1 MRVLHWRAG
10 FCYVYTNM
18 AARKGKTSNVRREAL
33 GILMQGAWVLLLL
46 ALASYDA
53 KDTADWAADTHATL
67 NYIGPVGAWVAWGV
81 FRTFGLAGFLTP
93 LLLAVWGL
101 MMVFRSGDRVW
112 PRVLWMLGLLCGV
125 CVLMDIQLPFWDGVA
140 PERFNLDQMPGG
152 FAGLFLGRMFITN
165 FLGKVGAA
173 IISVAVIVGGL
184 FFVSQTHPAEL
195 WGALQDA
202 WYRWQ
207 ERREERAAQHR
218 TAQEQAEREAILLE
232 RERLKLER
240 ELEKERRIQEK
251 EARRQEQETR
261 RQQKEDEQQAKED
274 ARRREAEERVRRE
287 REEAAAR
294 EQEEAARKAAFMKRL
309 AEQQKAEAEKKA
321 AEERLAKQ
329 ARAEAEKAAK
339 QQAAEEANRPA
350 PKWALPPLS
359 LLQPIPEGAGA
370 RAGADELEKT
380 IHIIRATLA
389 EFGIEAEVTHVEQG
403 PVVTRYE
410 LLPAAN
416 VKIERIGNL
425 ANNITLALKAESIRV
440 QAPIPG
446 KGVVGIEVPNRS
458 AAPVV
463 LRQLLES
470 AAWSTS
476 KAALPLALGQDVGGH
491 ILMADLASLPHM
503 LIAGATGQGKTV
515 CMNSILAGLLMT
527 RTPEDLRLILIDP
540 KIVEFSGYNDLPHL
554 ETPVITDAKKVVNA
568 LRIAIQEM
576 EKRFKLFH
584 RAKVR
589 DIRSFNQRPKAEQAA
604 LFDAA
609 APAAPAADAAADD
622 AADLPPAAPDEGA
635 EEPLPDRLPY
645 WVIIIDELA
654 DLMLTAQQDI
664 EPRIQKL
671 TQLARAT
678 GIHMIIA
685 TQRPT
690 VDIIT
695 GTIKSNIPGRVAF
708 KVAQKNDSRVV
719 IDQEGADKLVG
730 KGDMLVLTGANKL
743 IRAQGAWTKDEEI
756 QAIADHWKQQGK
768 PRFDARFTAKE
779 SAGGGVG
786 LPDAPEEDEELI
798 QQAIEVIRQTRR
810 ASTSSIQRRLRIGY
824 TRAAR
829 LIDILEEKG
838 MVGPPRGAEPREIL
852 FDLDG
857 FGAAGSELGGD
868 DEDDNTPPA

>member
-1 MRVLHWRAG
+1 MAG
-10 FCYVYTNM
+10 K
-18 AARKGKTSNVRREAL
+18 KGKLANVRREAL
-33 GILMQGAWVLLLL
+33 GILMQGVWILLLL

-53 KDTADWAADTHATL
+53 KDTSDWASGAPSTV
-67 NYIGPVGAWVAWGV
+67 NYIGPVGAWAAWGV
-81 FRTFGLAGFLTP
+81 FRLFGLGGFLFP
-93 LLLAVWGL
+93 LLLAIWGL
-101 MMVFRSGDRVW
+101 WLIFQSGERTW
-112 PRVLWMLGLLCGV
+112 PRVLWMLGILSGV
-125 CVLMDIQLPFWDGVA
+125 CVLMDLQMPFWNEIS
-140 PERFNLDQMPGG
+140 PERFNLNKMPGG
-152 FAGLFLGRMFITN
+152 FAGLFLGRMFIAN
-165 FLGKVGAA
+165 FLGVVGAA
-173 IISVAVIVGGL
+173 IISLATIVGGL
-184 FFVSQTHPAEL
+184 FFVSQTHPLEL
-195 WGALQDA
+195 WGALVDA
-202 WYRWQ
+202 WNRWQ

-218 TAQEQAEREAILLE
+218 TAQEQAEREALLLE

-240 ELEKERRIQEK
+240 ELEKERRVQER
-251 EARRQEQETR
+251 EDRRLQREREQEEKTTA
-261 RQQKEDEQQAKED
+261 RQ
-274 ARRREAEERVRRE
+274 REAEERVRRE
-287 REEAAAR
+287 REEAAER
-294 EQEEAARKAAFMKRL
+294 EQEEAARKAAFLKRL
-309 AEQQKAEAEKKA
+309 AEQQKAEADKKA

-339 QQAAEEANRPA
+339 TAAEEANRPA
-350 PKWALPPLS
+350 PKWVLPS
-359 LLQPIPEGAGA
+359 QALLQPIPEGAGA

-416 VKIERIGNL
+416 VKVERIGNL
-425 ANNITLALKAESIRV
+425 ANNITLALKADSIRV

-463 LRQLLES
+463 LRQLFES
-470 AAWSTS
+470 AAWTTS

-491 ILMADLASLPHM
+491 VLMADLAALPHM

-527 RTPEDLRLILIDP
+527 RTPEELRLILIDP

-554 ETPVITDAKKVVNA
+554 LVPVITDAKKVITG
-568 LRIAIQEM
+568 LRWAIQEM
-576 EKRFKLFH
+576 EKRFKMFH
-584 RAKVR
+584 EAKVR
-589 DIRSFNQRPKAEQAA
+589 DIRSFNQRPKAEQPA
-604 LFDAA
+604 LFGAEAA
-609 APAAPAADAAADD
+609 GAPPVPA
-622 AADLPPAAPDEGA
+622 EGA
-635 EEPLPDRLPY
+635 EPAAAAEEASPEALPDRLPY
-645 WVIIIDELA
+645 VVIIIDELA

-664 EPRIQKL
+664 EPQIQKL

-708 KVAQKNDSRVV
+708 KVAQKNDSRVI

-743 IRAQGAWTKDEEI
+743 VRAQGAWTKDEEI
-756 QAIADHWKQQGK
+756 QTIADHWKRQGK
-768 PRFDARFTAKE
+768 PRFE
-779 SAGGGVG
+779 SALQAKIEGRGGVD
-786 LPDAPEEDEELI
+786 LPEAPEEDEELI
-798 QQAIEVIRQTRR
+798 QQAIEVIRMTRR

-838 MVGPPRGAEPREIL
+838 MVGPSRGAEPREIL

-857 FGAAGSELGGD
+857 FGSAADAGGGD
-868 DEDDNTPPA
+868 EENPQA

>member
-1 MRVLHWRAG
+1 MAG
-10 FCYVYTNM
+10 K
-18 AARKGKTSNVRREAL
+18 KGKLANVRREAL
-33 GILMQGAWVLLLL
+33 GILMQGVWILLLL

-53 KDTADWAADTHATL
+53 KDTSDWASGAPSTV
-67 NYIGPVGAWVAWGV
+67 NYIGPVGAWAAWGV
-81 FRTFGLAGFLTP
+81 FRLFGLGGFLFP
-93 LLLAVWGL
+93 LLLAIWGL
-101 MMVFRSGDRVW
+101 WLIFQSGERTW
-112 PRVLWMLGLLCGV
+112 PRVLWMLGILCGV
-125 CVLMDIQLPFWDGVA
+125 CVLMDLQMPFWNEIS
-140 PERFNLDQMPGG
+140 PERFNLNKMPGG
-152 FAGLFLGRMFITN
+152 FAGLFLGRMFIAN
-165 FLGKVGAA
+165 FLGVVGAA
-173 IISVAVIVGGL
+173 IISLATIVGGL
-184 FFVSQTHPAEL
+184 FFVSQTHPLEL
-195 WGALQDA
+195 WGALVDA
-202 WYRWQ
+202 WNRWQ

-218 TAQEQAEREAILLE
+218 TAQEQAEREALLLE

-240 ELEKERRIQEK
+240 ELEKERRVQER
-251 EARRQEQETR
+251 EDRRLQREREQEEKTTA
-261 RQQKEDEQQAKED
+261 RQ
-274 ARRREAEERVRRE
+274 REAEERVRRE
-287 REEAAAR
+287 REEAAER
-294 EQEEAARKAAFMKRL
+294 EQEEAARKAAFLKRL
-309 AEQQKAEAEKKA
+309 AEQQKAEADKKA

-339 QQAAEEANRPA
+339 TAAEEANRPA
-350 PKWALPPLS
+350 PKWVLPS
-359 LLQPIPEGAGA
+359 QALLQPIPEGAGA

-416 VKIERIGNL
+416 VKVERIGNL
-425 ANNITLALKAESIRV
+425 ANNITLALKADSIRV

-470 AAWSTS
+470 AAWTTS

-491 ILMADLASLPHM
+491 VLMADLAALPHM

-527 RTPEDLRLILIDP
+527 RTPEELRLILIDP

-554 ETPVITDAKKVVNA
+554 LVPVITDAKKVITG
-568 LRIAIQEM
+568 LRWAIQEM
-576 EKRFKLFH
+576 EKRFKMFH
-584 RAKVR
+584 EAKVR
-589 DIRSFNQRPKAEQAA
+589 DIRSFNQRPKAEQPA
-604 LFDAA
+604 LFGAEAAGA
-609 APAAPAADAAADD
+609 APVPA
-622 AADLPPAAPDEGA
+622 EGA
-635 EEPLPDRLPY
+635 EPAAAAEEASPEALPDRLPY
-645 WVIIIDELA
+645 VVIIIDELA

-664 EPRIQKL
+664 EPQIQKL

-708 KVAQKNDSRVV
+708 KVAQKNDSRVI

-743 IRAQGAWTKDEEI
+743 VRAQGAWTKDEEI
-756 QAIADHWKQQGK
+756 QTIADHWKRQGK
-768 PRFDARFTAKE
+768 PRFE
-779 SAGGGVG
+779 SALQAKIEGKGGVD
-786 LPDAPEEDEELI
+786 LPEAPEEDEELI
-798 QQAIEVIRQTRR
+798 QQAIEVIRMTRR

-838 MVGPPRGAEPREIL
+838 MVGPSRGAEPREIL

-857 FGAAGSELGGD
+857 FGSAADAGGGD
-868 DEDDNTPPA
+868 EENPQA

>member
-1 MRVLHWRAG
+1 MAG
-10 FCYVYTNM
+10 K
-18 AARKGKTSNVRREAL
+18 KGKLTNVRREAA
-33 GILMQGAWVLLLL
+33 GILMQGLWILLLL

-53 KDTADWAADTHATL
+53 KDTSDWASEAPSTL
-67 NYIGPVGAWVAWGV
+67 NYIGPVGAWAAWGV
-81 FRTFGLAGFLTP
+81 FRLFGLAGFLFP

-101 MMVFRSGDRVW
+101 WMILQSGERVW
-112 PRVLWMLGLLCGV
+112 PRVLWMLGILCGV
-125 CVLMDIQLPFWDGVA
+125 CVLMDIQMPFWNEIS
-140 PERFNLDQMPGG
+140 PERFNLNKMPGG
-152 FAGLFLGRMFITN
+152 FAGLFLGRMLITN
-165 FLGKVGAA
+165 FLGVVGAA
-173 IISVAVIVGGL
+173 IVSLAVIVGGL

-195 WGALQDA
+195 WGGLVDA
-202 WYRWQ
+202 WNRWR
-207 ERREERAAQHR
+207 ERREERAALHR
-218 TAQEQAEREAILLE
+218 TAQEQAEREALLLE

-251 EARRQEQETR
+251 EERRLQKEQEQQDKQNA
-261 RQQKEDEQQAKED
+261 RQ
-274 ARRREAEERVRRE
+274 REVEERVRRE
-287 REEAAAR
+287 REEAQAR
-294 EQEEAARKAAFMKRL
+294 EKEEAARKASFLKRL
-309 AEQQKAEAEKKA
+309 ADQQKAEEEKKA
-321 AEERLAKQ
+321 AEERAAKQ
-329 ARAEAEKAAK
+329 ARADAEKAAK
-339 QQAAEEANRPA
+339 RMAEEASLPA
-350 PKWALPPLS
+350 PKWVLPPMS

-380 IHIIRATLA
+380 IHVIRATLA

-410 LLPAAN
+410 LLPAAG
-416 VKIERIGNL
+416 VKLERIGALSNNL
-425 ANNITLALKAESIRV
+425 TLALKADSIRV

-463 LRQLLES
+463 LRQLMES
-470 AAWSTS
+470 AAWTTS
-476 KAALPLALGQDVGGH
+476 KASLPLALGQDVGGH
-491 ILMADLASLPHM
+491 VLMADLASLPHM

-527 RTPEDLRLILIDP
+527 RTPEELRLILIDP

-554 ETPVITDAKKVVNA
+554 LVPVITDAKKVISG
-568 LRIAIQEM
+568 LRWAINEM
-576 EKRFKLFH
+576 EKRFKMFH
-584 RAKVR
+584 AAKVR
-589 DIRSFNQRPKAEQAA
+589 DIRSFNQRPKAEQPA
-604 LFDAA
+604 LFGNEA
-609 APAAPAADAAADD
+609 APAAAETAAEEI
-622 AADLPPAAPDEGA
+622 PDETAEGA
-635 EEPLPDRLPY
+635 EGVEEPLPDRLPY
-645 WVIIIDELA
+645 VVIIIDELA

-708 KVAQKNDSRVV
+708 KVAQKNDSRVI

-743 IRAQGAWTKDEEI
+743 LRAQGAWTKDEEI
-756 QAIADHWKQQGK
+756 QSIADHWKRQGK
-768 PRFDARFTAKE
+768 PRFE
-779 SAGGGVG
+779 SALQAKMEGKGGVD
-786 LPDAPEEDEELI
+786 LPEAPEEDEELI
-798 QQAIEVIRQTRR
+798 QQAIEVIRTTRR

-838 MVGPPRGAEPREIL
+838 MVGPPRGAEAREIL

-857 FGAAGSELGGD
+857 YGTASPANGD
-868 DEDDNTPPA
+868 AEDDPQARMDT